1 MFIPYSDINPRKHFP
16 IITVTFIII
25 NIVVLILI
33 GTNQNYEDI
42 MVKWGFTP
50 SYPIPIT
57 LITTL
62 FIHAGWLHLIS
73 NMVYLWIF
81 GDNVEDR
88 LGKFFFIIFYLLGG
102 AFSFVVF
109 SKMSAYPDIP
119 MVGASGA
126 VSALIGAYFVL
137 FPHASIK
144 ILLFPI
150 GVVEASALVFI
161 GFWIFLQLL
170 FSYATHGGSGTGIA
184 FASHVAGFI
193 FGAFIANIWRMI
205 HNWREL
211 SLKRRLR

>member
-57 LITTL
+57 LITAL

-109 SKMSAYPDIP
+109 SKMSTYPDIP

-170 FSYATHGGSGTGIA
+170 F
-184 FASHVAGFI
+184 
-193 FGAFIANIWRMI
+193 
-205 HNWREL
+205 
-211 SLKRRLR
+211 KD